1 MRAPLLALLLA
12 APAHADP
19 AGEDLPTMARKY
31 GLGTVAAVVRSA
43 SGGDVTTAQVHAT
56 LRALGLDRVT
66 MPVVVDAAW
75 PAEAPGPVTGCGWNE
90 GVFCAVAL
98 PPGAPAAPAARCVG
112 KRGPLDVAVPLVV
125 DPAPTAASP
134 GTAHL
139 GDLLPCWEAGGV
151 RVSLAPPP
159 PPVVAPPRFD
169 GWTEAGVRAW
179 VAPFAI
185 VLADC
190 GRSSYRLTIARPGG
204 GPADVV
210 LRDGGLEDVPATL
223 CARRAAGGALD
234 AVPAGAD
241 VDVPAAWVR
250 AAAR

>member
-1 MRAPLLALLLA
+1 MRAPLLVLLLSA
-12 APAHADP
+12 TAQADP

-43 SGGDVTTAQVHAT
+43 AGGDVTTAQVHAT
-56 LRALGLDRVT
+56 LRDLGLDRVT
-66 MPVVVDAAW
+66 MPVV
-75 PAEAPGPVTGCGWNE
+75 AEGGVAVPGPVTGCGWNE

-98 PPGAPAAPAARCVG
+98 PPGAPAAPRARCLG
-112 KRGPLDVAVPLVV
+112 KRGPLDVAIPLVV
-125 DPAPTAASP
+125 DPPPTQATP

-151 RVSLAPPP
+151 RVSIAPPP

-169 GWTEAGVRAW
+169 GWSEAGLRAW
-179 VAPFAI
+179 LAPFAER
-185 VLADC
+185 LADC
-190 GRSSYRLTIARPGG
+190 GRSSYRVTIQRPVGA
-204 GPADVV
+204 PADVL

-223 CARRAAGGALD
+223 CARRAVGAALD

-241 VDVPAAWVR
+241 VDVEAAWVR
-250 AAAR
+250 TAGR